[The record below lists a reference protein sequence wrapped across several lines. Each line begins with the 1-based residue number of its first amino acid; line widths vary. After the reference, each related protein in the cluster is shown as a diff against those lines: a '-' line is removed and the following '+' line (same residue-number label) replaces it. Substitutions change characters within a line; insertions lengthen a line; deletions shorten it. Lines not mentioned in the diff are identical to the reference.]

1 MSITEAERAGTTDR
15 TVPAGGDPPDQDH
28 DPTAVPEATGR
39 LEPGTRVEVR
49 STLEQ
54 RWSRGF
60 EVVEVTDRGY
70 RVRRL
75 SDNVDLPGAIRSDDV
90 RKEKRRGTWW
100 Y

>member
-1 MSITEAERAGTTDR
+1 MSITEADRAGTNER
-15 TVPAGGDPPDQDH
+15 TALVGS
-28 DPTAVPEATGR
+28 DPTDEDRRPNEVSEPSGR

-49 STLEQ
+49 STLEH

-60 EVVEVTDRGY
+60 EVVEVTDHGY

-75 SDNVDLPGAIRSDDV
+75 SDNVDLPGAIRADDV
-90 RKEKRRGTWW
+90 RREKRRGTWW